1 MYLPLIFF
9 VGFAA
14 ILFGIGLLAGKGVDV
29 AVEEEEEARKRH
41 PRAA

>member
-29 AVEEEEEARKRH
+29 ATEEEEEAGTRR

>member
-14 ILFGIGLLAGKGVDV
+14 ILFGIGLLAGKGVDL
-29 AVEEEEEARKRH
+29 ATKEEDEAQSRRPH
-41 PRAA
+41 AA